1 MADDTHA
8 APRSYEE
15 LIRLI
20 HDRHEGMSRAY
31 QTISV
36 FLTQNPNDVGVL
48 SLGAIAE
55 RCGVHASNSVRFAQ
69 ALGFSGFKELQQ
81 LFRARLT
88 TVAPGFDARVR
99 ALESELG
106 GREDRSEL
114 GVIGDLVVRDI
125 SSLQDLI
132 TDISADRISQAVALM
147 EQADT
152 IFLLGQLRSVPVV
165 ELLRYVLTMLGK
177 RTVLLD
183 TSGGLA
189 TRMAKAARLQ
199 GEGEPRIPIVT
210 TA

>member
-1 MADDTHA
+1 M
-8 APRSYEE
+8 
-15 LIRLI
+15 
-20 HDRHEGMSRAY
+20 
-31 QTISV
+31 
-36 FLTQNPNDVGVL
+36 
-48 SLGAIAE
+48 
-55 RCGVHASNSVRFAQ
+55 
-69 ALGFSGFKELQQ
+69 
-81 LFRARLT
+81 
-88 TVAPGFDARVR
+88 APGFDARVR

-183 TSGGLA
+183 TGGGLA